1 MHCTFEVLQRSSQ
14 NKTNI
19 MSITKTEIKRIERDT
34 RDISFKLEMYLQEF
48 KNTYLSDFV
57 NFRRSE
63 LQAKF
68 DYNNNLATN
77 PKALEEF
84 NQLGLKNSVRPQ
96 WFSPLDHSSFEI
108 KAKKIKKQLDLSSL
122 RQLDWLNEADKNY
135 KIKFNKLVS
144 RLVEYKVSAYRM
156 KLVFIDD
163 NNNKEFSFMITDHL
177 ERVIHARVIYA
188 CGMIK
193 APHYRFIVTER
204 KTK

>member
-1 MHCTFEVLQRSSQ
+1 MRCTFEVLQRSSQ

-84 NQLGLKNSVRPQ
+84 NQLGLKNSIRPQ

-108 KAKKIKKQLDLSSL
+108 KAKRIKKQLDLSSL